1 MAKLD
6 QINVHDEKGI
16 NFYCDYSSL
25 EKMHDEIE
33 EFVSSEESMNNLKFS
48 KTVMFSHELQY
59 NNLVEGYKDDLTE
72 INDVIKN
79 TGNITDEEKRLRIL
93 NLYRGYQYILRHKDI
108 NKDSLKDLYAILSHN
123 LITEEERMRMGD
135 YYRSQNGYIFLSS
148 RMDKEPFMTIDPE
161 DVNRLMEEYFR
172 FLDDTFVMDTK
183 TGEYIKSQILH
194 YYLVYIHPYYD
205 VNGRTSRTMAMWDL
219 LNHECY
225 PHIIFNRG
233 INVRKYYYLI
243 ERAKWNHNLTDFIF
257 YMLRSVKE
265 EMEKEYV
272 MESINKNTNYKLTA
286 LHYQTMLY
294 ILSMNGLVSV
304 LDFASYYNR
313 CNDKKKVKEIY
324 EEMLLPLIDM
334 DILTVERMTNKNMYG
349 NTPNMILRLNQNK
362 IDDNPLVRRIK
373 Y

>member
-1 MAKLD
+1 MSKLD
-6 QINVHDEKGI
+6 KIDIHDEKGI
-16 NFYCDYSSL
+16 NFCCDYLSL
-25 EKMHDEIE
+25 ESLHDEVE
-33 EFVSSEESMNNLKFS
+33 EFAKSEESMNSLKFS

-59 NNLVEGYKDDLTE
+59 NNLVEGYKDDLTV

-79 TGNITDEEKRLRIL
+79 ASRKMDEEKRVRIL
-93 NLYRGYQYILRHKDI
+93 NLYRGYQFILRHKEI

-123 LITEEERMRMGD
+123 LITEEERMRMGE

-161 DVNRLMEEYFR
+161 DVEKLMEEYFK
-172 FLDDTFVMDTK
+172 FLDDKFILDTK
-183 TGEYIKSQILH
+183 TGEYIKSQIMH
-194 YYLVYIHPYYD
+194 FYLVYIHPYYD

-233 INVRKYYYLI
+233 INVRRYYYLI
-243 ERAKWNHNLTDFIF
+243 ERCKWNHNLTDFIF
-257 YMLRSVKE
+257 YMLKSVKE
-265 EMEKEYV
+265 EMEKEAV
-272 MESINKNTNYKLTA
+272 MESINKNTRYELNA

-324 EEMLLPLIDM
+324 DELLVPLIDM
-334 DILTVERMTNKNMYG
+334 DILTVERTTNKNMYG

-362 IDDNPLVRRIK
+362 IEDNPLVRRIK